1 MPLLTY
7 DGCMSYKSQISVT
20 EAISIIQ
27 EKITKLELEKVA
39 LSEAYGR
46 VLAED
51 VVSLVD
57 HPSLNNSALDGYACV
72 GEDTVDASEVNPV
85 YLDLLGEV
93 AAGSRFEGRIS
104 SGQCVSIYTGAP
116 VPEGA
121 TAVIRIEDTS
131 KEGNKVKIIAKADAS
146 AIREQGQDFKKGE
159 TKLEKGSR
167 LNAASVAIAAATGHA
182 SLKVSR
188 KARIA
193 ILATGDEVIEP
204 GETLE
209 LGQVYNSNSYS
220 VAGLICSAGA
230 EAIILP
236 RVKDDL
242 ETLERVIAEVG
253 EIDLLLTS
261 GGVSMGKYDFVRDLL
276 FEKGEVHFWKVA
288 MRPAGPVLFG
298 EWNNLAILGL
308 PGNPV
313 SSMIAFIILARAA
326 VQKMTGEN
334 SALPYLK
341 REKALTDVP
350 LKSAGFKETFV
361 RLTLNQASDGLS
373 HVTTTGNQNS
383 GVLSSMLSADALAI
397 IPPHTSYQEGDQ
409 LEIIRLESYLS

>member
-1 MPLLTY
+1 
-7 DGCMSYKSQISVT
+7 MSYKSQISVV
-20 EAISIIQ
+20 EAIAIIQ
-27 EKITKLELEKVA
+27 EKVSR
-39 LSEAYGR
+39 LSSERVSLVEAYGR
-46 VLAED
+46 ILAED
-51 VVSLVD
+51 IVSLVD
-57 HPSLNNSALDGYACV
+57 HPSLDNSALDGYACLLD
-72 GEDTVDASEVNPV
+72 DTLTASEENAI
-85 YLDLLGEV
+85 YLDLVGEI
-93 AAGSRFEGRIS
+93 AAGSRFEGKIS
-104 SGQCVSIYTGAP
+104 SGQCISIYTGAP

-121 TAVIRIEDTS
+121 TAVIRIEDTF
-131 KEGNKVKIIAKADAS
+131 KEGKKIKIIAKADAG
-146 AIREQGQDFKKGE
+146 AIRKQGQDFKKGE

-167 LNAASVAIAAATGHA
+167 LNAASVAIAAATGHS

-188 KARIA
+188 KPKIA

-209 LGQVYNSNSYS
+209 LGQVYNANTYS
-220 VAGLICSAGA
+220 VAGLIRSAGA
-230 EAIILP
+230 EAIVLP

-242 ETLERVIAEVG
+242 EALERVIAEVG

-326 VQKMTGEN
+326 VQKMTGES

-341 REKALTDVP
+341 PEKVITDVP

-361 RLTLNQASDGLS
+361 RLTLNQASDGLF
-373 HVTTTGNQNS
+373 HVMTTGNQNS

-397 IPPHTSYQEGDQ
+397 IPPYSSYQIGDS
-409 LEIIRLESYLS
+409 LEVIRLESYLS